1 MARPITPNT
10 MVDHLKIALA
20 QVNPTVGD
28 IVGNVELVLKNRR
41 SALSLGADL
50 VIFPELVLSGYPPED
65 LVLKPAFQEQ
75 IAKGVENILGEMK
88 REPGPD
94 VLLPTPWVEQGRLY
108 NAVLLLEAGE
118 ITAVRHKVELPNYGV
133 FDEMRVFEKGPMPGP
148 VSYKGVRLGVPICE
162 DIWSEDVCE
171 CLQETGAELFLV
183 PNGSPYER
191 DKRDMRLNQVV
202 ARVQETGLPMA
213 YINQAGG
220 QDELVFDGAS
230 FVLGAGLDLDVVM
243 PSFTEA
249 LCLTEWT
256 RTAQGWQ
263 CAQQNLCEAPSD
275 LASVYQ
281 AMVLGLRDYVNKN
294 RFPGIILGLS
304 GGVDSAL
311 SAAVAVDALGA
322 ERVRCVM
329 MPSAYTSD
337 ESLEDAQTCAGL
349 LKTRYETIPI
359 GPAMDAYDAML
370 APAFE
375 GQDSDLT
382 EENIQARCR
391 GVLLMALSNKFGDMV
406 LTTGNKS
413 EISMG
418 YATLYGDM
426 CGGYSVLKD
435 VYKTTVFALCH
446 WRNQTRLSLFLGPPG
461 RVIPERIIT
470 KPPSAELRADQKDC
484 DSLPEYDELDA
495 ILERLIEGE
504 VSVKEVVSHGFDA
517 QTVKRVWRLLDRA
530 EYKRRQAPL
539 GVKITSRAFGR
550 DRRYPI
556 TNGFTAF
563 MT

>member
-1 MARPITPNT
+1 

-28 IVGNVELVLKNRR
+28 IAGNVELVLKNRR
-41 SALSLGADL
+41 AARATGADL
-50 VIFPELVLSGYPPED
+50 VVFPELVLSGYPPED
-65 LVLKPAFQEQ
+65 LVLKPAFHEH
-75 IAKGVENILGEMK
+75 ISNGVKNILSEMK

-94 VLLPTPWVEQGRLY
+94 VLLPTPWVEEDRLY
-108 NAVLLLEAGE
+108 NTVLLLEDGE
-118 ITAVRHKVELPNYGV
+118 ITAARHKVELPNYGV

-148 VSYKGVRLGVPICE
+148 VAYKGVRLGVPVCE

-183 PNGSPYER
+183 ANGSPYER
-191 DKRDMRLNQVV
+191 DKKDMRLNQAV
-202 ARVQETGLPMA
+202 ARVRETGLPMA
-213 YINQAGG
+213 YINQVGG
-220 QDELVFDGAS
+220 QDELVFDGGS

-243 PSFTEA
+243 PSFAEA
-249 LCLTEWT
+249 LCLTEWH

-263 CAQQNLCEAPSD
+263 CARQSLSEAPSD

-294 RFPGIILGLS
+294 RFPGVILGLS

-311 SAAVAVDALGA
+311 SAAVAVDALGP

-329 MPSAYTSD
+329 MPSPYTSAQ
-337 ESLEDAQTCAGL
+337 SLEDAQRCAEL
-349 LKTRYETIPI
+349 LGTRYETIPI
-359 GPAMDAYDAML
+359 DRAMHAYDAML
-370 APAFE
+370 APAFA
-375 GQDSDLT
+375 GQTPDLT
-382 EENIQARCR
+382 EENIQARGR
-391 GVLLMALSNKFGDMV
+391 GVLLMALSNKFGDML

-413 EISMG
+413 EMSVG

-435 VYKTTVFALCH
+435 VYKTTVFALSR
-446 WRNQTRLSLFLGPPG
+446 WRNETRLPLFSGPAGP
-461 RVIPERIIT
+461 VIPERIIT
-470 KPPSAELRADQKDC
+470 KPPSAELRAHQRDS
-484 DSLPEYDELDA
+484 DSLPDYDVLDA

-504 VSVKEVVSHGFDA
+504 ISVEEVVSHGFDP

-530 EYKRRQAPL
+530 EYKRRQAPP